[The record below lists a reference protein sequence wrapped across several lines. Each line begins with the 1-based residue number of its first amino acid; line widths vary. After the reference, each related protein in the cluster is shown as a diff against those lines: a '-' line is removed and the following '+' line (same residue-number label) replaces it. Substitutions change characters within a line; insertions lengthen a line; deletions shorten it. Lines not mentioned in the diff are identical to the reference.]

1 MTLMLDDAEGLPSHY
16 CAGLITHLGASLGGK
31 ETEVEAG
38 EHLPTP
44 LTFCL
49 PAREKAAGLSQGA
62 GLTEAQHLK
71 SFEGKGG

>member
-1 MTLMLDDAEGLPSHY
+1 MLDDAEGLPSHY

-44 LTFCL
+44 LTFCYQQGRRQQDSV
-49 PAREKAAGLSQGA
+49 RELDSQRLSI
-62 GLTEAQHLK
+62 
-71 SFEGKGG
+71 